1 MKLQFVCKTAYQ
13 LKQWVLSNYPHP
25 LQDSVPWQIQ
35 SLWDNIRSQFHYFE
49 HFKGELLTEQQHF
62 SLMRHFVPQALW
74 KTKGKQWNKAQKAK
88 IYFRYRGDGTNSF
101 PIDLN
106 TNILENTTPFLRIA
120 ATLVYRSFELVN
132 SKFKQAKKNNM
143 LCCILDSRVNSY
155 PTTVC
160 GTAFSWK

>member
-1 MKLQFVCKTAYQ
+1 MATLDNTDRSTAEVSKL
-13 LKQWVLSNYPHP
+13 VLRVPH
-25 LQDSVPWQIQ
+25 W
-35 SLWDNIRSQFHYFE
+35 
-49 HFKGELLTEQQHF
+49 
-62 SLMRHFVPQALW
+62 
-74 KTKGKQWNKAQKAK
+74 
-88 IYFRYRGDGTNSF
+88 GDGTNSF

-143 LCCILDSRVNSY
+143 LCYILDSSVNSY

-160 GTAFSWK
+160 GTAFSWKQLSF